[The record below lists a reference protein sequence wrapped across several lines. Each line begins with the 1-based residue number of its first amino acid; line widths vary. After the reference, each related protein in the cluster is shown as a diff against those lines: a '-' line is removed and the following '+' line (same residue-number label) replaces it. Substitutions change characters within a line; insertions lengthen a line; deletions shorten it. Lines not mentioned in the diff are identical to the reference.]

1 MNLYEKMKDMDI
13 DEMAEC
19 ISMIVY
25 GSIYASRGIPHLA
38 TPENITSDPNYEM
51 ALLKAKEMLLEE
63 HNG

>member
-1 MNLYEKMKDMDI
+1 MNLYEKIKDMDI

-38 TPENITSDPNYEM
+38 TLENIKSDSNYEM
-51 ALLKAKEMLLEE
+51 ALAKAKKMLLEE
-63 HNG
+63 QNG